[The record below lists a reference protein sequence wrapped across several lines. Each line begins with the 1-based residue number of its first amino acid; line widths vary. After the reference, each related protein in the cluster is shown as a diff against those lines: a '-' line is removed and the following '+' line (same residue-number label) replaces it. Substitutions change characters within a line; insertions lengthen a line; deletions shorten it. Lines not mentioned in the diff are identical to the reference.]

1 MGNEELGFNDM
12 RTEGYEGA
20 DALAAVAAAEL
31 AAKQKAEA
39 EAYNLAH
46 PQVWEDFEIP
56 EREDFWAEDCWVG
69 RAKGFVFK
77 LGEFGP
83 GYYRDTLAMAALK
96 EAAEVVVPAAEEVA
110 AAEEVVP
117 ASIVGAPS
125 LLSWMPLA
133 VATAAVAVGGLFVYK
148 RMR

>member
-1 MGNEELGFNDM
+1 
-12 RTEGYEGA
+12 
-20 DALAAVAAAEL
+20 
-31 AAKQKAEA
+31 
-39 EAYNLAH
+39 
-46 PQVWEDFEIP
+46 
-56 EREDFWAEDCWVG
+56 
-69 RAKGFVFK
+69 
-77 LGEFGP
+77 
-83 GYYRDTLAMAALK
+83 MAALK

-117 ASIVGAPS
+117 ASIVEAPS